1 MWFFVYYTRS
11 SFQLGHANPKVWHM
25 QVSFDHNVALI
36 YKPLRL
42 CWTKNRWMKLEERI
56 NIIRIRNQV
65 QPFTG
70 TGVWIVQYYSLISL
84 GKTCINSLPFSSV
97 PLALHFVFLLS
108 YLISTALCRLTT
120 QWRVDEMTPYLSSSS
135 WSKVMLL
142 HPFVPCIP
150 KKQS

>member
-84 GKTCINSLPFSSV
+84 GKTCINSLPFSSA
-97 PLALHFVFLLS
+97 PPTIHFVFLLS
-108 YLISTALCRLTT
+108 YLHICH
-120 QWRVDEMTPYLSSSS
+120 YLSPNNQMMSWWHVTLLKFLLLVQGHVASSFCAVHS
-135 WSKVMLL
+135 
-142 HPFVPCIP
+142 
-150 KKQS
+150 